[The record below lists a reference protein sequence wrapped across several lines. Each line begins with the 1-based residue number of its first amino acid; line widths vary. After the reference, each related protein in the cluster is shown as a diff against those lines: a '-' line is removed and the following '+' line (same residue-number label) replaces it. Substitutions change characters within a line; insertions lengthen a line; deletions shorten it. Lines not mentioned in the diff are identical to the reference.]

1 MQYQSLVYSNASNS
15 NEQHDMEI
23 NSARVAV
30 EEDVAKNSK
39 DLFEQFDVTRNKTQN
54 FRIEILISAL
64 SLTHSALNLL
74 ILTSHREWFILC
86 NSRQQKNVLGS
97 SRKLGQTGQSSNSN
111 DVKVGNK
118 KHAPMKKQTPVSIQ
132 PQDTMNFGCLR
143 RTVLD
148 ERLKC
153 NEYSTAALTGTL
165 LHQIFQAGLTEDN
178 PSIDFLEGYTEV
190 VLLRNIE
197 SLYAC
202 GVNESDVRKTLI
214 DAVPRIL
221 SWILRFTNKEENE
234 DPNVCFGFHNRPNK
248 VTISEAS
255 SNLTD
260 SFYPLVWILE
270 ELNKSPGERE
280 NIEWILEELNN
291 FNSVWP

>member
-1 MQYQSLVYSNASNS
+1 MKNISW
-15 NEQHDMEI
+15 I
-23 NSARVAV
+23 SARVAA

-39 DLFEQFDVTRNKTQN
+39 DLFEQFD
-54 FRIEILISAL
+54 A
-64 SLTHSALNLL
+64 SLFDKLVFDKVA
-74 ILTSHREWFILC
+74 
-86 NSRQQKNVLGS
+86 GS
-97 SRKLGQTGQSSNSN
+97 
-111 DVKVGNK
+111 
-118 KHAPMKKQTPVSIQ
+118 
-132 PQDTMNFGCLR
+132 FGCLR
-143 RTVLD
+143 RTILD

-153 NEYSTAALTGTL
+153 NEYSTAALTRTL

-214 DAVPRIL
+214 DVVPRIL
-221 SWILRFTNKEENE
+221 SWILWFTNKEENE

-260 SFYPLVWILE
+260 SFYPLGNVYSSSIP
-270 ELNKSPGERE
+270 NHDY
-280 NIEWILEELNN
+280 
-291 FNSVWP
+291 